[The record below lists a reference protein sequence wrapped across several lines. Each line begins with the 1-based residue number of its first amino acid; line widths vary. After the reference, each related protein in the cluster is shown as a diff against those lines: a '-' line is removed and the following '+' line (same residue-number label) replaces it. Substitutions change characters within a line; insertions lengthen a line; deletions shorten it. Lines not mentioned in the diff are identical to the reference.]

1 MPKRIRLTILVN
13 FNSQK
18 RVIAAKRQKEESMK
32 EEKRAQRA
40 NIQRHIARIKRQ
52 AVVNAVLFYI
62 GRIIQATAIVLYIIW
77 VLAVDSLPSDHLLAD
92 FAVLTVFGILL
103 LAWGEIMAVL
113 NRNAII
119 YKLEKIEF
127 FEKKLE
133 AISRKLY

>member
-1 MPKRIRLTILVN
+1 
-13 FNSQK
+13 
-18 RVIAAKRQKEESMK
+18 MK

-52 AVVNAVLFYI
+52 AIVNVVLFYV
-62 GRIIQATAIVLYIIW
+62 GRVLQAVSIILYIIW

-92 FAVLTVFGILL
+92 FAVLTVFGILM